1 MIKIKLT
8 KKLWFA
14 YLVIPPFFLL
24 KIYNHFFSDPGTWYQ
39 CKGYKLILLF
49 RDLPV
54 GGSLMGEILLNLFFL
69 GIAAILAIAFVIPF
83 HGITL
88 QWIFDTKTYAKV
100 QNQVEKNLLLTRLQY
115 LFFCTWPILYYNLN
129 YLLFC

>member
-14 YLVIPPFFLL
+14 YLVIPPFFFL
-24 KIYNHFFSDPGTWYQ
+24 KIYNHFFSDPGAWYQ
-39 CKGYKLILLF
+39 CEGYKLILLF
-49 RDLPV
+49 RDLPA

-69 GIAAILAIAFVIPF
+69 GVTAIIAVAFVIPF
-83 HGITL
+83 HALTL
-88 QWIFDTKTYAKV
+88 PLIFGKKAYAKV
-100 QNQVEKNLLLTRLQY
+100 HEQIDKNLLITRLQY

-129 YLLFC
+129 NLLFC

>member
-24 KIYNHFFSDPGTWYQ
+24 KIYNHFFSNSETWQ

-49 RDLPV
+49 RELPT
-54 GGSLMGEILLNLFFL
+54 GGSVMGEILLNLFFL
-69 GIAAILAIAFVIPF
+69 GVAAIIAIAFVIPF

>member
-14 YLVIPPFFLL
+14 YLIIPPFFLL

-54 GGSLMGEILLNLFFL
+54 GGSLMGEIVLNLFFL
-69 GIAAILAIAFVIPF
+69 GIGAILAIAFVIPF
-83 HGITL
+83 HLFTVRL
-88 QWIFDTKTYAKV
+88 IFGQKAYEKV
-100 QNQVEKNLLLTRLQY
+100 HKQIDKNLFLTRLQY
-115 LFFCTWPILYYNLN
+115 LLFCTWPILYYNLN
-129 YLLFC
+129 YLLFS